1 VGGEKEGIR
10 RMHELS
16 ESDLRVVRQFE
27 DREKKILSPNAAF
40 SKNGKRRHEEDSPN
54 IRPSFSRDA
63 DRILHSFA
71 FTRYIDKTQV
81 FYLCDNDSVTHR
93 MIHVQL
99 LSKIGRIIARALEL
113 NEDLVE
119 AIALGHDIGHAPFG
133 HEGESTISRE
143 ITEKLADHKFFF
155 HHSIQ
160 SIRWLD
166 RLEGV
171 EYTDNG
177 IRTLNLTLEVLDGIL
192 CHDGEDLCRTIEPN
206 KSKSFA
212 DFDREVEM
220 KKSQKKI
227 DIFPMTL
234 EGCLVRF
241 VDVVSY
247 IGRDMEDA
255 IAIGLIKRNECPAVL
270 GECNR
275 EIVNNLAMDII
286 KNSSQDAISYSKET
300 FKKLQVLYKFNYDNI
315 YMNPLIKIQK
325 DKVSEMFLSLY
336 HKLLE
341 HIRDG
346 NEASPI
352 FKDHIDSIDRYDSKR
367 TYFNN
372 TPPEVVVVDYLAGMT
387 DDYFINTFMEL
398 FLPMKLTS
406 ILDNWKDSRGSRSE
420 G

>member
-1 VGGEKEGIR
+1 
-10 RMHELS
+10 MHELS

-177 IRTLNLTLEVLDGIL
+177 I
-192 CHDGEDLCRTIEPN
+192 
-206 KSKSFA
+206 SA
-212 DFDREVEM
+212 
-220 KKSQKKI
+220 
-227 DIFPMTL
+227 
-234 EGCLVRF
+234 
-241 VDVVSY
+241 
-247 IGRDMEDA
+247 
-255 IAIGLIKRNECPAVL
+255 
-270 GECNR
+270 
-275 EIVNNLAMDII
+275 
-286 KNSSQDAISYSKET
+286 
-300 FKKLQVLYKFNYDNI
+300 
-315 YMNPLIKIQK
+315 
-325 DKVSEMFLSLY
+325 
-336 HKLLE
+336 
-341 HIRDG
+341 
-346 NEASPI
+346 
-352 FKDHIDSIDRYDSKR
+352 
-367 TYFNN
+367 
-372 TPPEVVVVDYLAGMT
+372 
-387 DDYFINTFMEL
+387 
-398 FLPMKLTS
+398 
-406 ILDNWKDSRGSRSE
+406 
-420 G
+420 